1 VKERSAQ
8 STWRSVCPI
17 SSGLDIL
24 GDRWSLLIIRDLIEH
39 TTRTYSQFTEA
50 PEKIST
56 NILADRL
63 RLLSDLGI
71 IEHVEP
77 DKALRNNAYQ
87 LTTSGKALKPVL
99 LSLGRWSHT
108 YLSEYHPTM
117 RSID

>member
-1 VKERSAQ
+1 
-8 STWRSVCPI
+8 
-17 SSGLDIL
+17 
-24 GDRWSLLIIRDLIEH
+24 
-39 TTRTYSQFTEA
+39 
-50 PEKIST
+50 
-56 NILADRL
+56 
-63 RLLSDLGI
+63 LGI

-117 RSID
+117 KSID